1 MCNLYSVTKSEK
13 AIIELV
19 KAMRDLAG
27 NMPPMPAIFPNKV
40 APVVRVAPDGVRE
53 LVMMKWGFPPPV
65 IAGSKPRNPYVSRLR
80 TPYRR
85 SSLASSNC
93 CCCRDACNRAD

>member
-1 MCNLYSVTKSEK
+1 MCNLYSITKGQK

-40 APVVRVAPDGVRE
+40 APVVRGAPDGVRE

-65 IAGSKPRNPYVSRLR
+65 IPGSKPLDKFLE
-80 TPYRR
+80 T
-85 SSLASSNC
+85 
-93 CCCRDACNRAD
+93 